1 MKCPECNASSY
12 RKNGHRRGKQC
23 YQCRDCPKGYR
34 FAYGRQ
40 FVESPIPKSYP
51 SEVKQ
56 LCLKMYLNG
65 MGLRGIERVTEIH
78 HTTII
83 NWIEEAGMELPDT
96 PEDSEIPEITEIDEL
111 QTFIGKKN
119 NKAWIWTVVN
129 HHQPGILLWI
139 IGDRSSETFKHLWLT
154 IKCWHSFWYVR
165 RTRMRSSRL
174 AAVCAYALRY
184 PVYPCFIEPE
194 DHLVSKTY
202 MTRVEGENTRL
213 RHYLARLHRKTL
225 CYSKSLEMLKY
236 SIRLLLHYLKFKT
249 VPSIA

>member
-1 MKCPECNASSY
+1 MKCPKCNSNNI
-12 RKNGHRRGKQC
+12 RKNGHRQSKQC
-23 YQCRDCPKGYR
+23 YQCCSC
-34 FAYGRQ
+34 GRQ
-40 FVESPIPKSYP
+40 FVESPKFQPYSE
-51 SEVKQ
+51 EVKQ

-83 NWIEEAGMELPDT
+83 HWIKTAGIQLPDS
-96 PEDSEIPEITEIDEL
+96 PEENEIPEITEIDEL
-111 QTFIGKKN
+111 QTFVGHKKN
-119 NKAWIWTVVN
+119 KIWIWTVVN
-129 HHQPGILLWI
+129 HWQPGILIWK
-139 IGDRSSETFKHLWLT
+139 IGDRSSETFQHLWLV
-154 IKCWHSFWYVR
+154 IKCWNSFWYV
-165 RTRMRSSRL
+165 SDG
-174 AAVCAYALRY
+174 Y
-184 PVYPCFIEPE
+184 PVYPIFIQPE

-249 VPSIA
+249 VPAIA